1 MVIIPCWLVCG
12 LPWGLM
18 AVRWRFP
25 VLLALLGICVVLRA
39 SGSEDPDTRPIAPA
53 TTAPAAVPMGGPAV
67 IIQLAGEINDY
78 NRDVLYRRFDKA
90 RAMGAKTIILDL
102 NTYGG
107 LVIAGRDISSYLKRQ
122 NDLHVI
128 AYIQDKA
135 ISAGAMIAVACD
147 EIVMGPDATLGDCAP
162 ILFDEKGLESLPP
175 AERAKQ
181 ESPIVDE
188 FLDSARRNGYDPL
201 LLESMVKVQVV
212 VYYMQ
217 DDEGHKRFVDEDDYK
232 KLTADGW
239 KPVPG
244 LPVPIDGP
252 DTLLTVHTDEAL
264 KLGLARG
271 EASSARELAGQ
282 RGYTVLAE
290 LTPTVGDDII
300 SFLGSPWVRSI
311 LVLIFIQALIVGF
324 SAPGHGAAE
333 AIAVVSLGLLVGVP
347 LLTGYAQWWDVLLI
361 FGGLALVAFE
371 IFVFPGHM
379 VSAIVGFIMVL
390 GGILLTFVGNAWS
403 MPGSWQMPATWMDLT
418 HGLYAVAGG
427 LFCSIL
433 LSFWLRRYLPKLPYF
448 NRLILTA
455 TSGGQAANSAQTN
468 IPGPAVAEPAD
479 RWPFVGTVGRAVS
492 DLKPG
497 GSAQFPYAD
506 DTRTTAV
513 ISESGY
519 ITAGTKIVV
528 REVSGSRVVVR
539 KDMLNAES

>member
-1 MVIIPCWLVCG
+1 
-12 LPWGLM
+12 M
-18 AVRWRFP
+18 AVRWHFP
-25 VLLALLGICVVLRA
+25 FVLALLGLCVGLRA
-39 SGSEDPDTRPIAPA
+39 AGSEDPATRPIAPA
-53 TTAPAAVPMGGPAV
+53 TTAPPVVPMGGPAV
-67 IIQLAGEINDY
+67 IIQLAGEIDEY
-78 NRDVLYRRFDKA
+78 NRDAMFRRFDQA
-90 RAMGAKTIILDL
+90 RAMGAKTIILDVD
-102 NTYGG
+102 TYGG

-128 AYIQDKA
+128 AYVKDKA

-147 EIVMGPDATLGDCAP
+147 EIVMGPHATLGDCAP
-162 ILFDEKGLESLPP
+162 IIFDKSKGLETMPA

-188 FLDSARRNGYDPL
+188 FVDSAKRNGYDPL

-217 DDEGHKRFVDEDDYK
+217 DNDGHKRFVDEDDYK
-232 KLTADGW
+232 KLTDEGW
-239 KPVPG
+239 KPVPD

-252 DTLLTVHTDEAL
+252 DSLLTVHTDEAV

-271 EASSARELAGQ
+271 VAASAQDLAAQ

-290 LTPTVGDDII
+290 LTPTAGDTII
-300 SFLGSPWVRSI
+300 TVLSSPWIRSI
-311 LVLIFIQALIVGF
+311 LVIIFIQALIVGF

-347 LLTGYAQWWDVLLI
+347 LLTGYAQWWHLLLI

-379 VSAIVGFIMVL
+379 VSAIVGTILVL
-390 GGILLTFVGNAWS
+390 GGILLTFIGNAWS

-418 HGLYAVAGG
+418 HGIYAVAGG

-433 LSFWLRRYLPKLPYF
+433 LSFWLRRFLPKLPYF

-455 TSGGQAANSAQTN
+455 TSGGTAVNLGQSNS
-468 IPGPAVAEPAD
+468 PGPAVAEPAD
-479 RWPFVGTVGRAVS
+479 RWPFVGTIGRAVS

-513 ISESGY
+513 ISDSGY
-519 ITAGTKIVV
+519 VTAGSKVVV
-528 REVSGSRVVVR
+528 REVCGSRVVV
-539 KDMLNAES
+539 KKNEE

>member
-1 MVIIPCWLVCG
+1 
-12 LPWGLM
+12 M

-25 VLLALLGICVVLRA
+25 VLLALLGICVGLRA
-39 SGSEDPDTRPIAPA
+39 SGSEDPETRPVAPA
-53 TTAPAAVPMGGPAV
+53 TAPAMVPMGGGAV
-67 IIQLAGEINDY
+67 IIRLAGEIDEY
-78 NRDVLYRRFDKA
+78 NRDAMFRRFDKA
-90 RAMGAKTIILDL
+90 RAMGAKTIILDVD
-102 NTYGG
+102 TYGG

-122 NDLHVI
+122 NDIHVI
-128 AYIQDKA
+128 AYVQDKA

-162 ILFDEKGLESLPP
+162 ILFNEKGLESLPA

-201 LLESMVKVQVV
+201 LLKSMVKVQVV

-217 DDEGHKRFVDEDDYK
+217 DDEGHKRFVDEDEHK
-232 KLTADGW
+232 RLTDDGW

-264 KLGLARG
+264 KLGLAKG
-271 EASSARELAGQ
+271 QAASAQDLANQ
-282 RGYTVLAE
+282 RGYTVLAD
-290 LTPTVGDDII
+290 LTPSAGENII
-300 SFLGSPWVRSI
+300 SFLGSPGVR
-311 LVLIFIQALIVGF
+311 VLLIIIFLQALFVGF

-347 LLTGYAQWWDVLLI
+347 LLTGYAQWWHLLLI

-379 VSAIVGFIMVL
+379 VSAIVGTIMVL

-403 MPGSWQMPATWMDLT
+403 MPGAWQMPATWMDLT

-433 LSFWLRRYLPKLPYF
+433 LSMWLRRYLPKLPYF

-455 TSGGQAANSAQTN
+455 TSGG
-468 IPGPAVAEPAD
+468 PAVNFVAKTGLVVAEPTD
-479 RWPFVGTVGRAVS
+479 RWPFVGTIGRAVS

-513 ISESGY
+513 ISENGY

-539 KDMLNAES
+539 KEMLNPD